1 MSEGLHWSYSQRPR
15 QPQLQNLPS
24 LVTPHESQNNA
35 VRSSGSG
42 CGGGSTSMSERKAEA
57 RPYDTHQN
65 ALEGTLPMAASK
77 GNKIK
82 DVEVDQKE
90 LR

>member
-1 MSEGLHWSYSQRPR
+1 
-15 QPQLQNLPS
+15 
-24 LVTPHESQNNA
+24 
-35 VRSSGSG
+35 
-42 CGGGSTSMSERKAEA
+42 MSERKAEA